1 MLDAMTVTIEKRPI
15 YEAATL
21 VSESPREDGAW
32 KVRIIS
38 EGQGSSGYYSR
49 DLLEGYHHVFND
61 VLSFKN
67 HPTGW
72 DGPEDRDFTMIAGE
86 ILGETWTEDDERG
99 MAAVYGWYLPDEEYR
114 AKLERYKKK
123 LGVSIFA
130 MGEGEWDDRTGN
142 FNVTEFTEDPYTS
155 VDVVIAAGARGKILE
170 SAKKVYAHRV
180 ERTSAASAGVTEEEG
195 LSEMAEKDVLDAI
208 GKLTVAVE
216 ALTESG
222 KKEAQATVDANALST
237 AVEAGIEAGV
247 KAYADNIAAI
257 DAAELLPSQEADLRD
272 RAAKGEDITSA
283 IESAKVIAT
292 EAREAAGKASKTTT
306 ETKLTTESAQFS
318 EGAAEGYEFKGFG
331 ARKAGK

>member
-15 YEAATL
+15 FEAATL

-49 DLLEGYHHVFND
+49 DLLESFHHVFND

-114 AKLERYKKK
+114 PKLERYKKK

-142 FNVTEFTEDPYTS
+142 FIVTEFTEDPYTS
-155 VDVVIAAGARGKILE
+155 VDVVIAAGARGKLLE
-170 SAKKVYAHRV
+170 SAKKAYASRV
-180 ERTSAASAGVTEEEG
+180 ENASADSAGVTEEEG

-222 KKEAQATVDANALST
+222 KKEAQATVDADALQT
-237 AVEAGIEAGV
+237 AAEAGV
-247 KAYADNIAAI
+247 KAYADATAAI

-283 IESAKVIAT
+283 IESAKVIAK
-292 EAREAAGKASKTTT
+292 EAREAAGKQAKTT

-318 EGAAEGYEFKGFG
+318 ESAAEGYEFKGFG

>member
-15 YEAATL
+15 FEAATL

-49 DLLEGYHHVFND
+49 ELLESFHHVFND

-114 AKLERYKKK
+114 PKLERYKKK

-142 FNVTEFTEDPYTS
+142 FIVTEFTEDPYTS
-155 VDVVIAAGARGKILE
+155 VDVVIAAGARGKLLE
-170 SAKKVYAHRV
+170 SARKVYASRV
-180 ERTSAASAGVTEEEG
+180 ENASAASAGVTEEEG

-222 KKEAQATVDANALST
+222 KKEAQATVDADALQT
-237 AVEAGIEAGV
+237 AVEAGV
-247 KAYADNIAAI
+247 KAYADATAAI

-292 EAREAAGKASKTTT
+292 EAREAAGKQAKTT
-306 ETKLTTESAQFS
+306 ETKPAIEAGQFS
-318 EGAAEGYEFKGFG
+318 EGANSDYKFKGFG

>member
-1 MLDAMTVTIEKRPI
+1 MTVTIEKRPI
-15 YEAATL
+15 FEAATL

-49 DLLEGYHHVFND
+49 ELLENFHHVFND

-86 ILGETWTEDDERG
+86 IIGETWVENDERE
-99 MAAVYGWYLPDEEYR
+99 MAAVYGWYLPDPEHRE
-114 AKLERYKKK
+114 KLERYKKK

-130 MGEGEWDDRTGN
+130 MGEGEWDDTTGN
-142 FNVTEFTEDPYTS
+142 FIVTEFTEDPYTS
-155 VDVVIAAGARGKILE
+155 VDVVIAAGARGKLLE
-170 SAKKVYAHRV
+170 SARKAYALRV
-180 ERTSAASAGVTEEEG
+180 EKASAASAGVTEEEG

-222 KKEAQATVDANALST
+222 KKEAQATVDADALST
-237 AVEAGIEAGV
+237 AVEAGV
-247 KAYADNIAAI
+247 KAYADATAAI
-257 DAAELLPSQEADLRD
+257 DSAELLPSQEADLRD

-283 IESAKVIAT
+283 LESAKVIAA
-292 EAREAAGKASKTTT
+292 EAREAAGKSANKTTQ
-306 ETKLTTESAQFS
+306 TKTTSESAQFS
-318 EGAAEGYEFKGFG
+318 EGAEQDYQFKGFG
-331 ARKAGK
+331 TRKAGK

>member
-15 YEAATL
+15 FEAATL

-49 DLLEGYHHVFND
+49 DLLESFHHVFND

-114 AKLERYKKK
+114 PKLERYKKK

-142 FNVTEFTEDPYTS
+142 FIVTEFTEDPYTS
-155 VDVVIAAGARGKILE
+155 VDVVIAAGARGKLLE
-170 SAKKVYAHRV
+170 SAKKAYASRV
-180 ERTSAASAGVTEEEG
+180 ENASADSAGVTEEEG

-222 KKEAQATVDANALST
+222 KKEAQATVDADALQT
-237 AVEAGIEAGV
+237 AVEAGV
-247 KAYADNIAAI
+247 KAYADATAAI

-292 EAREAAGKASKTTT
+292 EAREAAGKQAKTT
-306 ETKLTTESAQFS
+306 ETKPAIEAGQFS
-318 EGAAEGYEFKGFG
+318 EGANSDYKFKGFG

>member
-1 MLDAMTVTIEKRPI
+1 MLEHMTVTIEKRAI
-15 YEAATL
+15 FEAATL

-38 EGQGSSGYYSR
+38 EGQGSSGFYSR
-49 DLLEGYHHVFND
+49 QLLENFHQVFND
-61 VLSFKN
+61 VLSFRN

-86 ILGETWTEDDERG
+86 ILGETWVDDDERG
-99 MAAVYGWYLPDEEYR
+99 MAAVFGWYLPDEEYR
-114 AKLERYKKK
+114 PKLERYKKK

-130 MGEGEWDDRTGN
+130 MGEGEFDENTGN
-142 FNVTEFTEDPYTS
+142 FMVTQFDEDPYTS

-170 SAKKVYAHRV
+170 SAKKIYAHRV
-180 ERTSAASAGVTEEEG
+180 ENASADSAGVTEEEG

-222 KKEAQATVDANALST
+222 KKEAQAEVDANALST

-257 DAAELLPSQEADLRD
+257 DAAELLPSQEAELTAL
-272 RAAKGEDITSA
+272 AAEGKDISSA
-283 IESAKVIAT
+283 IESAKVIAK
-292 EAREAAGKASKTTT
+292 EARDAAGTQAKQ
-306 ETKLTTESAQFS
+306 TKVAESAQFS
-318 EGAAEGYEFKGFG
+318 EAGDSAHEFKGF
-331 ARKAGK
+331 RKAGK

>member
-1 MLDAMTVTIEKRPI
+1 MLDAMAVTIEKRPI
-15 YEAATL
+15 FEAATL

-49 DLLEGYHHVFND
+49 DLLESYHHVFND

-114 AKLERYKKK
+114 PKLERYKKK

-142 FNVTEFTEDPYTS
+142 FIVTEFTEDPYTS
-155 VDVVIAAGARGKILE
+155 VDVVIAAGARGKLLE
-170 SAKKVYAHRV
+170 SAKKAYASRV
-180 ERTSAASAGVTEEEG
+180 ENASADSAGVTEEEG
-195 LSEMAEKDVLDAI
+195 LSEMAEKDVLEAI

-222 KKEAQATVDANALST
+222 KKEAQATVDADALST
-237 AVEAGIEAGV
+237 AVEAGV
-247 KAYADNIAAI
+247 KAYADATAAI

-292 EAREAAGKASKTTT
+292 EAREAAGKQAKTT
-306 ETKLTTESAQFS
+306 ETKPAVEAGQFS
-318 EGAAEGYEFKGFG
+318 EGANSGYEFKGFG